1 MNKFSSMQFKEKE
14 TFEKIIKNGKYLF
27 VYPIL
32 SVFLSKEK
40 NFLQNSTV
48 NLVGTLVKKKF

>member
-1 MNKFSSMQFKEKE
+1 MQFKEKE